1 MLRYYV
7 VVLLYRFGAQILMQK
22 HPNLMKYSVGW
33 GIIIV
38 NFRGICYNFWLNCQ
52 WFATLIEKLGFVGAI
67 TECWLPSDALWGFI
81 LSKFNGFIAN
91 YFIILVLDFKCS
103 FIDHNGDKVLMIL
116 FSIYLQLRLRSIGIL
131 GIALGTILHLRLSLP
146 GPTTQFSTADNP
158 TAKVNS
164 ILTRFYTFLYLP
176 VFNFKLLLYPQTM
189 SFDWGMDAIPR
200 VTSLFEFRTFLSL
213 VFYAA
218 LGHTV
223 WKSLTFLRKKLPVPL
238 KRKAR
243 SMNRKRITSQPKID
257 ELPEDVQESYC
268 VACKQGFGVRH
279 SSVCRAL
286 NGDTING
293 CSCNQLISKFISL
306 SPLKQYITK
315 TSSHLPGGQNNNDES
330 VKDNNN
336 NNYSAMNNNNY
347 CSLANNSP
355 NELNLSI
362 KHSVHKAKLICVA
375 NTDAVELSKATKLNN
390 ASVVL
395 ISITLLTLPFLPAA
409 NLFFYVGFVVAERIL
424 YLPSV
429 GYCLLIGLGLGK
441 LISVNGKVR
450 EKSGKSKHKLSAG
463 EKSRDMRSMLTI
475 AFLVMLISVFC
486 VKTIRRNM
494 DWRDEES
501 LYRSAVGVNPPKGKN

>member
-1 MLRYYV
+1 MML
-7 VVLLYRFGAQILMQK
+7 FCI
-22 HPNLMKYSVGW
+22 
-33 GIIIV
+33 
-38 NFRGICYNFWLNCQ
+38 
-52 WFATLIEKLGFVGAI
+52 
-67 TECWLPSDALWGFI
+67 
-81 LSKFNGFIAN
+81 
-91 YFIILVLDFKCS
+91 YF
-103 FIDHNGDKVLMIL
+103 
-116 FSIYLQLRLRSIGIL
+116 QLRLRSIGIL

-200 VTSLFEFRTFLSL
+200 VTSLFEFRTFISL

-223 WKSLTFLRKKLPVPL
+223 WKSLTFLRKKLPVPA
-238 KRKAR
+238 KRKGAR
-243 SMNRKRITSQPKID
+243 SMNRKRITSHPKID

-286 NGDTING
+286 NGDIITG

-315 TSSHLPGGQNNNDES
+315 TSSHLPGQNNNDE

-375 NTDAVELSKATKLNN
+375 NADAGELSKATKLNN

-441 LISVNGKVR
+441 LISVNGPVSGQ
-450 EKSGKSKHKLSAG
+450 KSGKSKHKSA
-463 EKSRDMRSMLTI
+463 KSRDLRSMLTI

-486 VKTIRRNM
+486 VKTVRRNM

-501 LYRSAVGVNPPKGKN
+501 LYRSAVGVNPPKGRNSIY